1 MPIALVRS
9 YLAMLPRL
17 AAEETLDA
25 STAVALGSGA
35 LKAAR
40 QVSDKLLRT
49 ARAGAKPRGAKP
61 SPAMLAQMGIG
72 VVHSNG

>member
-1 MPIALVRS
+1 MPIAMVRS

-25 STAVALGSGA
+25 STAVALGSGT
-35 LKAAR
+35 LKDSR

-49 ARAGAKPRGAKP
+49 ARAGAKRRGSKP
-61 SPAMLAQMGIG
+61 SPAMLAQMGIA
-72 VVHSNG
+72 VVHGDG